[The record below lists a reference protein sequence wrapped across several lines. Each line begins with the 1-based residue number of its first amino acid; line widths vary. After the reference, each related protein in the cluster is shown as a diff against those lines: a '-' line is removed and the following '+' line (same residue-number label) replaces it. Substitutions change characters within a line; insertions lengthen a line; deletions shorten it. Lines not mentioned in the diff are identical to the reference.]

1 MTDAR
6 SSGRSEREGDKSL
19 QTEESIASILMEHN
33 TTRRRK
39 ISVGD
44 RRPHRLSM
52 MVRSLPALEG
62 LLFKRKDDSLYEQPS
77 PASPKHKKVQNRG
90 KWSTPKGL
98 LTFCVFLFVFVVF
111 VHFVIGYRGS
121 AYKPAEELLSKARTN
136 RLFLLSPRNPS
147 RRTQEPNRAAQ
158 KLVIIRSIGNA
169 LPPRHNPNQ
178 TITNLKFILENEKR
192 DDNLFLRHWVVNR
205 LVDPSIEDRVLE
217 MLNSAQESYTRLPF
231 SLRAYESIPYDWINF
246 SEFLGK
252 DFIHEKN
259 YSEWTHGA
267 ADLDEDMPRW
277 KQKTMMDTLP
287 LPFRERMLYLTNQN
301 AARNFMVDVGKNLG
315 PTWILPLDGN
325 CYFHPSGFQQ
335 MVRELDAMPEDVRY
349 VLLPMARL
357 IGDNSESLDAD
368 FYQEPVEEP
377 QLIMRHDA
385 EARFDT
391 RLSYGRRDKVALFIR
406 LGVPG
411 PWTKW
416 KWYAW
421 EKEITPKWN
430 DPSITDID
438 HSKEIPRAGWVMRLS
453 SGVPHLEEEG
463 KLAGRGAARFYS
475 MKKIVN
481 TLDRRAGAE
490 LHDWTPK
497 KLLFFNL
504 ETMKREK
511 KEFQNPTED
520 NVALR
525 KIIKELVS
533 VGSKNIVHG
542 PWSVTDKPKGF
553 LPPSA
558 DPHDYYHP
566 APYWH
571 PATEE
576 DLRETQQNVAYSYKD
591 GVEVAYIRKD
601 GVRISGTELYSL
613 YSERYDRSRLQAMFS
628 NVTVW
633 TLASFYSDDS
643 RFAEHAAECVRVW
656 FIRNETRM
664 NPHLMYAQYVP
675 GKSLSPYGLI
685 EFKDVYFFMDA
696 LRLLE
701 GHFSNQEVSQLQDWF
716 SAYLKWFD
724 ESRQGMLE
732 HISKNNHGIYYDIQK
747 ASIAA
752 YVNRQDMFYSTMYEC
767 VSRLHRHVD
776 ENGLLPEELAR
787 PNCEHYQV
795 FTLSGWYTMSRMA
808 SSIGL
813 NYFDPKIASAK
824 RRPNSWDFRAS
835 LGDWNEGPSLLCHAM
850 EKTNPL
856 SSARPICKG
865 DTGDVRLEG
874 RIDEKRWWPLTT
886 ALRRHCNV
894 TSFTP
899 SRWIENQTFPKSAYD
914 MPSLYF
920 EHYGIAPF
928 WNLGTPGHAE

>member
-1 MTDAR
+1 M
-6 SSGRSEREGDKSL
+6 
-19 QTEESIASILMEHN
+19 
-33 TTRRRK
+33 
-39 ISVGD
+39 
-44 RRPHRLSM
+44 
-52 MVRSLPALEG
+52 
-62 LLFKRKDDSLYEQPS
+62 
-77 PASPKHKKVQNRG
+77 
-90 KWSTPKGL
+90 
-98 LTFCVFLFVFVVF
+98 
-111 VHFVIGYRGS
+111 
-121 AYKPAEELLSKARTN
+121 
-136 RLFLLSPRNPS
+136 
-147 RRTQEPNRAAQ
+147 
-158 KLVIIRSIGNA
+158 
-169 LPPRHNPNQ
+169 
-178 TITNLKFILENEKR
+178 
-192 DDNLFLRHWVVNR
+192 
-205 LVDPSIEDRVLE
+205 
-217 MLNSAQESYTRLPF
+217 
-231 SLRAYESIPYDWINF
+231 
-246 SEFLGK
+246 
-252 DFIHEKN
+252 
-259 YSEWTHGA
+259 
-267 ADLDEDMPRW
+267 
-277 KQKTMMDTLP
+277 
-287 LPFRERMLYLTNQN
+287 
-301 AARNFMVDVGKNLG
+301 
-315 PTWILPLDGN
+315 
-325 CYFHPSGFQQ
+325 
-335 MVRELDAMPEDVRY
+335 
-349 VLLPMARL
+349 
-357 IGDNSESLDAD
+357 
-368 FYQEPVEEP
+368 
-377 QLIMRHDA
+377 
-385 EARFDT
+385 
-391 RLSYGRRDKVALFIR
+391 
-406 LGVPG
+406 
-411 PWTKW
+411 
-416 KWYAW
+416 
-421 EKEITPKWN
+421 
-430 DPSITDID
+430 
-438 HSKEIPRAGWVMRLS
+438 
-453 SGVPHLEEEG
+453 
-463 KLAGRGAARFYS
+463 
-475 MKKIVN
+475 
-481 TLDRRAGAE
+481 
-490 LHDWTPK
+490 
-497 KLLFFNL
+497 
-504 ETMKREK
+504 
-511 KEFQNPTED
+511 
-520 NVALR
+520 
-525 KIIKELVS
+525 S

-591 GVEVAYIRKD
+591 GVEVAYIYKD
-601 GVRISGTELYSL
+601 GVRISGTELYSP

-675 GKSLSPYGLI
+675 GKSLSPFGLI

-724 ESRQGMLE
+724 ESRQGMRA